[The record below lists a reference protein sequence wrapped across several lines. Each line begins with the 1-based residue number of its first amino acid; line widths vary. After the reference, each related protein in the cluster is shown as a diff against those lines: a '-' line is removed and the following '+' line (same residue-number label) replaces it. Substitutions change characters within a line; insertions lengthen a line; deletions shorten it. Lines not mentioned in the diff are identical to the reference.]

1 MRISTLV
8 PWQDQVTPDN
18 LSLWEIWLRK
28 AEFLDI
34 TTIWWFVGFTA
45 AAVVFIV
52 LAIFVKPR
60 WWLFLFIP
68 LIVLSMTAAA
78 GFYFNHEF
86 KYKTTMGK
94 LFGLTDY
101 DTGDDNQFTNPT
113 GDWPRGLVVTTSIP
127 GTTSGVGDWKAMV
140 WLPPQYFTNPD
151 QKFPVIYLLHG
162 VPDGV
167 VPGLPTDVG
176 PAGLFEPIKTDD
188 AAQAAADQGHP
199 VILVSVVSSPTNI
212 DTECVDGVQGKW
224 HTYLTKDV
232 PAWVSQFPRFK
243 TGAENTAVG
252 GYSMGGYCAQIM
264 ALRNPQT
271 YSLAANLSGSSK
283 AVPRGGGDEVLFG
296 AENAQKE
303 AINYDSTNVVQTQPA
318 SRSVR
323 LWLEIGAQ
331 DDATLIASQKDFA
344 AAATNVGMT
353 VVSKQIPGS
362 HDFAVWR
369 TSFAEWI
376 PWSAAQLYG
385 TAPTSN
391 NAAPSG
397 GTGGSANP
405 SAAATTGPTNTA
417 NATATPTASTR

>member
-68 LIVLSMTAAA
+68 LILVSVTAAA
-78 GFYFNHEF
+78 GFYLNYEF
-86 KYKTTMGK
+86 KYKSTMGK

-101 DTGDDNQFTNPT
+101 DTGEDNQFTNPT

-127 GTTSGVGDWKAMV
+127 GTTSGVGDWQAMV
-140 WLPPQYFTNPD
+140 WLPPEYFTNPE

-162 VPDGV
+162 VPDV
-167 VPGLPTDVG
+167 PVPGMPLDVG
-176 PAGLFEPIKTDD
+176 PASLFEPIKSDD
-188 AAQAAADQGHP
+188 AAQAASAQGHP
-199 VILVSVVSSPTNI
+199 VVLVSVVSSPTNI

-232 PAWVSQFPRFK
+232 PEWVAKYPRFK
-243 TGAENTAVG
+243 TGAANTGVA

-264 ALRNPQT
+264 ALRNPSL
-271 YSLAANLSGSSK
+271 YSLSANLSGSSK
-283 AVPRGGGDEVLFG
+283 AVPRTGGDEALFG
-296 AENAQKE
+296 AENAKKE
-303 AINYDSTNVVQTQPA
+303 ALNYDSTNIVRTQPQ
-318 SRSVR
+318 SHSVR
-323 LWLEIGAQ
+323 LWLEVGAQ
-331 DDATLIASQKDFA
+331 DDPALIASQNDFA
-344 AAATNVGMT
+344 TTATSVGMT
-353 VVSKQIPGS
+353 VVTKQIPGA
-362 HDFAVWR
+362 HDYAVWR
-369 TSFAEWI
+369 ASFGEWI

-385 TAPTSN
+385 DAPTGATVAP
-391 NAAPSG
+391 NAS
-397 GTGGSANP
+397 
-405 SAAATTGPTNTA
+405 A

>member
-1 MRISTLV
+1 MQV
-8 PWQDQVTPDN
+8 PWQDQVTPEN

-34 TTIWWFVGFTA
+34 TTIWWFIGFTA

-68 LIVLSMTAAA
+68 LILISMTAAA
-78 GFYFNHEF
+78 GFYFNHQF

-101 DTGDDNQFTNPT
+101 DTGDDNQITNPT
-113 GDWPRGLVVTTSIP
+113 GDRPRGLVVTTSIP
-127 GTTSGVGDWKAMV
+127 GTTSGVGDWKALV
-140 WLPPQYFTNPD
+140 WLPPQYFTNP
-151 QKFPVIYLLHG
+151 QQTFPVIYLLHG

-212 DTECVDGVQGKW
+212 DTECVDGVQGQW

-232 PAWVSQFPRFK
+232 PAWVSKYPRFK
-243 TGAENTAVG
+243 TGAANTAVG

-264 ALRNPQT
+264 ALRNPQV
-271 YSLAANLSGSSK
+271 YSLAANLSGSSR
-283 AVPRGGGDEVLFG
+283 AVPRSGGDETLFG
-296 AENAQKE
+296 AENAKKE
-303 AINYDSTNVVQTQPA
+303 AINYDSTNIVQTQPA
-318 SRSVR
+318 SHSVR
-323 LWLEIGAQ
+323 LWLQIGAQ
-331 DDATLIASQKDFA
+331 DDAALIASQNDFA
-344 AAATNVGMT
+344 TAARAQGMT
-353 VVSKQIPGS
+353 VVTKQLPGS

-369 TSFAEWI
+369 ASFAEWI

-385 TAPTSN
+385 EPAPAVSASPAPGGTASPVATVSTSPATTAS
-391 NAAPSG
+391 AAPS
-397 GTGGSANP
+397 TSA
-405 SAAATTGPTNTA
+405 
-417 NATATPTASTR
+417 R